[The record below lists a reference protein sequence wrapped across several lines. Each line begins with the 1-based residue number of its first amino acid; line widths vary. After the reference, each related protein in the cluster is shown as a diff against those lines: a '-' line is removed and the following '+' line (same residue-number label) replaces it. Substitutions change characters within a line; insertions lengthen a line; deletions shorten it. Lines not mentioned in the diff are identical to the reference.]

1 MIISSQKG
9 RGTKIHL
16 LIDGEYKITTDIEF
30 WSINSVADGTDLS
43 EEEWEELVS
52 AVNYRKAFNKCAD
65 YLSRRSHSEK
75 ELLDKLIKGGVDR
88 DSAVK
93 AIERFKEL
101 GYINDRDFA
110 FEYTEYLLN
119 SKRYSLNRVK
129 QELFYKGISKD
140 IISEAIDGIETDQAQ
155 TVINIIN
162 KSYVRK
168 LNEEGGRE
176 KVIAALMR
184 RGFSYSDIKE
194 AFNRLENDE

>member
-43 EEEWEELVS
+43 EEEREELVS
-52 AVNYRKAFNKCAD
+52 AINYRKAFNKCAD

-75 ELLDKLIKGGVDR
+75 ELLDKVIKGGVDR

-129 QELFYKGISKD
+129 QELYYKGISKD

>member
-1 MIISSQKG
+1 M
-9 RGTKIHL
+9 
-16 LIDGEYKITTDIEF
+16 
-30 WSINSVADGTDLS
+30 
-43 EEEWEELVS
+43 
-52 AVNYRKAFNKCAD
+52 
-65 YLSRRSHSEK
+65 
-75 ELLDKLIKGGVDR
+75 IKGGVDR

-129 QELFYKGISKD
+129 QELFYKGVSKD

>member
-30 WSINSVADGTDLS
+30 WSVNSVADGTDLS

-75 ELLDKLIKGGVDR
+75 ELLDKVIKGGVDR
-88 DSAVK
+88 ESAVK

-129 QELFYKGISKD
+129 QELYYKGISKD
-140 IISEAIDGIETDQAQ
+140 IISEVIDGIETDQAQ

>member
-1 MIISSQKG
+1 MIITSQKG

-43 EEEWEELVS
+43 EEEWEKLVS

-75 ELLDKLIKGGVDR
+75 ELLDKVVNSGVDR

-129 QELFYKGISKD
+129 QELYYKGISKD

>member
-75 ELLDKLIKGGVDR
+75 ELLDKVIKGGVDR

>member
-52 AVNYRKAFNKCAD
+52 AVNYRKAFNKYPD

-75 ELLDKLIKGGVDR
+75 ELLDKVIKGGVDR

-140 IISEAIDGIETDQAQ
+140 IISEVIDGIETDQAQ

>member
-75 ELLDKLIKGGVDR
+75 ELLDKVIKGGVDR
-88 DSAVK
+88 ESAVK

-129 QELFYKGISKD
+129 QELYYKGISKD
-140 IISEAIDGIETDQAQ
+140 IISEVIDGIETDQAQ

>member
-30 WSINSVADGTDLS
+30 WSVNSVADGTDLS

-129 QELFYKGISKD
+129 QELYYKGISKD
-140 IISEAIDGIETDQAQ
+140 IISEVIDGIETDQAQ

>member
-1 MIISSQKG
+1 MIITSQKG

-75 ELLDKLIKGGVDR
+75 ELLDKVIKGGVDR
-88 DSAVK
+88 ESAVK

-176 KVIAALMR
+176 KVITALMR

-194 AFNRLENDE
+194 ACNRLENDE

>member
-30 WSINSVADGTDLS
+30 WSVNSVADGTDLS

-88 DSAVK
+88 ESAVK

-129 QELFYKGISKD
+129 QELYYKGISKD
-140 IISEAIDGIETDQAQ
+140 IISEVIDGIETDQAQ

>member
-75 ELLDKLIKGGVDR
+75 ELLDKVIKGGVDR

-129 QELFYKGISKD
+129 QELYYKGISKD

>member
-1 MIISSQKG
+1 MIITSQKG

-75 ELLDKLIKGGVDR
+75 ELLDKVIKGGVDR

-129 QELFYKGISKD
+129 QELYYKGISKD

>member
-75 ELLDKLIKGGVDR
+75 ELLDKVIKGGVDR
-88 DSAVK
+88 ESAVK

>member
-52 AVNYRKAFNKCAD
+52 AINYRKAFNKCAD

-75 ELLDKLIKGGVDR
+75 ELLDKVIKGGVDR

-129 QELFYKGISKD
+129 QELYYKGISKD
-140 IISEAIDGIETDQAQ
+140 IISEVIDGIETDQAQ

-184 RGFSYSDIKE
+184 RGFFYSDIKE

>member
-75 ELLDKLIKGGVDR
+75 ELLDKVIKGGVDR

-129 QELFYKGISKD
+129 QELYYKGISKD
-140 IISEAIDGIETDQAQ
+140 IISEVIDGIETDQAQ

>member
-75 ELLDKLIKGGVDR
+75 ELLDKVIKGGVDR
-88 DSAVK
+88 ESAVK

-176 KVIAALMR
+176 KVITALMR